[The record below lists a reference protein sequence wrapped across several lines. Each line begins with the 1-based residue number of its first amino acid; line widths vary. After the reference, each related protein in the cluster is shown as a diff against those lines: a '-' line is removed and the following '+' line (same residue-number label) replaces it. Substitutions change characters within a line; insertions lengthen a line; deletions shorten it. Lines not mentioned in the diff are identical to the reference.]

1 MTKYHVRRKFAR
13 IQLVNTGVLNPQ
25 SELAKSGQD
34 PMKLPEPVQIIVRL
48 EPLVFGV
55 IPQSVIP
62 TIFALA
68 GAVVVGTF
76 VARAMI
82 GRLKGEAEQYAAATS
97 ASEPKEKDE

>member
-1 MTKYHVRRKFAR
+1 MTKLTVRRKFAR

-34 PMKLPEPVQIIVRL
+34 PTRLPEPVPIIVRL
-48 EPLVFGV
+48 EPLVFGI

-62 TIFALA
+62 TIFALV

-76 VARAMI
+76 VARAMV
-82 GRLKGEAEQYAAATS
+82 GRLKGEAEQYAAS
-97 ASEPKEKDE
+97 SEPKEKDE